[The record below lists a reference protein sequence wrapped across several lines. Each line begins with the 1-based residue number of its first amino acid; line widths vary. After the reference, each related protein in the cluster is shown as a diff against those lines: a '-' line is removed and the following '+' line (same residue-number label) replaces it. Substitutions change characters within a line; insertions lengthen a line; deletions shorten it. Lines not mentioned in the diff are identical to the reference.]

1 MALFR
6 RWRWQWRQ
14 IYGSLDG
21 PKKTRVVET
30 VRRFFAIMSGVV
42 ASSAVPTLP
51 KTESGRRHRWRL
63 CHEHDCV
70 LNGGRIWWYGS
81 VGMEAKI
88 YSCRYCWWWHNDC
101 RRWSRSWVSA
111 AVVFRGKEEDEVRVR
126 SFVLCVLL
134 IKGSKF
140 NLFFMHLHNLIHA
153 PPLLLLKLAYLS
165 FYFRHHYNS
174 FTHHLCFN

>member
-6 RWRWQWRQ
+6 CWRWLWRQ
-14 IYGSLDG
+14 TYGSLDG

-30 VRRFFAIMSGVV
+30 VRRFFVIMSGVV
-42 ASSAVPTLP
+42 ASNVVPTLL
-51 KTESGRRHRWRL
+51 KTESGCRHRWRL

-88 YSCRYCWWWHNDC
+88 CSCRYCWWWRNDC
-101 RRWSRSWVSA
+101 RQWSRSWVSA

-140 NLFFMHLHNLIHA
+140 NFFFTHLHN
-153 PPLLLLKLAYLS
+153 
-165 FYFRHHYNS
+165 
-174 FTHHLCFN
+174 